1 MSEKLYLYPVVIRVW
16 HLMNALL
23 ILCMIIT
30 GISLQYSDPNFPLI
44 SFGVAVEIHN
54 MAGILLSI
62 SYLIFI
68 IGNIVS
74 GNLKHY
80 KINYQGLI
88 ARNITQFKYYT
99 FGLFKGEKA
108 PFPVT
113 AENKFNPLQFTAYLS
128 IMFFF
133 VPLVII
139 TGLGLLFPGIVPT
152 TFLGIGGIFLTAILH
167 VIAGFFISIF
177 LFIHVY
183 FCTIG
188 STPTSNFKS
197 IITGYHDSEG
207 H

>member
-16 HLMNALL
+16 HLINALL

-30 GISLQYSDPNFPLI
+30 GISLQYSDPNVPLI
-44 SFGVAVEIHN
+44 NFAIAVEIHN
-54 MAGILLSI
+54 LAGIFLSI

-68 IGNIVS
+68 LGNIVS
-74 GNLKHY
+74 GNMKHY
-80 KINYQGLI
+80 KVKFKGLL

-99 FGLFKGEKA
+99 VGLFKGEKA

-113 AENKFNPLQFTAYLS
+113 SENKFNPLQFTAYVS

-139 TGLGLLFPGIVPT
+139 TGLGLLFPSLVPS

-188 STPTSNFKS
+188 SSPTSNFKS